1 MEIQVKS
8 VEQVAVVSIQG
19 SLDALTAPELSRF
32 FSGQIADGNVQLVA
46 DLGQLEYTSSAGLR
60 ALLGAVKEARQQ
72 GGDLRLAAAQP
83 EVHKLLDLSGF
94 TSILKVFP
102 EIDSAVA
109 SYSQTRIGEA

>member
-1 MEIQVKS
+1 MEIQINAVGN
-8 VEQVAVVSIQG
+8 VTVVAIEG
-19 SLDALTAPELSRF
+19 SLDALTAPKLGKSL
-32 FSGQIADGNVQLVA
+32 GNQIAKGHVQLVA

-83 EVHKLLDLSGF
+83 DVDRLLSLSGF

-109 SYSQTRIGEA
+109 SYS